1 MNNTITGGDA
11 RGTGSRG
18 FVIGLATGALVGAA
32 VALWL
37 NPRIVSTLQRQWR
50 ESSTALG
57 TLAAEQYAQAEARV
71 GAAAADLSKT
81 AQGVRDEVAGA
92 VARGAHEVERVAL
105 AAKSAPAV

>member
-1 MNNTITGGDA
+1 MDDTNTGRDA

-18 FVIGLATGALVGAA
+18 FVIGLATGTLVGAG

-37 NPRIVSTLQRQWR
+37 NPRIVSRLQRQWR

-57 TLAAEQYAQAEARV
+57 TLAAGQYAQAEARV

-81 AQGVRDEVAGA
+81 AQGVRDQVADA
-92 VARGAHEVERVAL
+92 VARSAQEVERFAL
-105 AAKSAPAV
+105 AAKSAPAL